1 MQAATSGWRGGDAHD
16 DAAVPEGL
24 VMIDPRVYG
33 ACACASLGRTC
44 PMMRDDGSE
53 EPRVRRA
60 THGATDAVRTAM
72 LLVYFV
78 RIIARGLFA
87 CTRVPGVAARDD
99 ANGSRRDCG
108 VAERRRLRAVGTR
121 YRRCAMPAQ
130 RDFGHVSV
138 RLGPARDGGPLRR

>member
-99 ANGSRRDCG
+99 AKRFPPGLLGS
-108 VAERRRLRAVGTR
+108 
-121 YRRCAMPAQ
+121 
-130 RDFGHVSV
+130 
-138 RLGPARDGGPLRR
+138 